1 MRPTDFKALQAS
13 TVENFRL
20 EISRCQGTLHQDG
33 ARALL
38 VDYSSRVY
46 RVDRLN
52 GPKEAIHQI
61 MEEFR
66 RQLQGLINPV
76 RKAYGVVQPP
86 HMKVTLYDHQLVAIK
101 EMEEFERSFQRRVGN
116 VVVTSRVA
124 VLGNKVGSG
133 KTYQLLGLVI
143 RDRMKFET
151 PFFTDYQ
158 YSHVNTVGNI
168 AIQPGILYKSI
179 PATLVTCSRSIIKQW
194 EASLN
199 QTDLKWITVS
209 TEGMF
214 VSIEP
219 SDYDVVIIATD
230 LVNDYVDYW
239 NEHAWKRLI
248 YDEPDSARISSMKR
262 VVAGMTWLVSATSE
276 MIQEEA
282 DNLRH
287 AHYLR
292 ALFSSALGA
301 SDVQTF
307 LNYIMIR
314 TSEDFIY
321 KSMNLPDY
329 NRRIIRVKPPSD
341 VGILQGILDP
351 AIMVQ
356 INAGDFKGAIKA
368 LGGGE
373 ETSLVESAKK
383 SLQAKIEDAKAKRDE
398 HKASLPNPRHEQK
411 VIEWSHKIE
420 RYQTQL
426 EEIETRIENALAEDC
441 SVCLGVIRDPARLPC
456 FHVFC
461 GSCILNIA
469 KSTVGNEMS
478 KCPVCRSSFEMKS
491 VALVVKDATPS
502 QPKAVTYSSKI
513 EAAFDI
519 ISKGE
524 KVLVFSEHRQSF
536 ERLCDM
542 LTENKI
548 AYSHLDGSRGDR
560 ERDLNRYRDGD
571 LNVLMLV
578 SRINGSGLNLQNTQK
593 IVILHAT
600 NPLLKKQLV
609 GRAHRIG
616 YKGGL
621 EVIDILY
628 DDEETVQLEDAGHDM
643 EDD

>member
-1 MRPTDFKALQAS
+1 MRQTDFKALQAS

-20 EISRCQGTLHQDG
+20 EISRCRDTLNHES
-33 ARALL
+33 ARKLL
-38 VDYSSRVY
+38 VDFSSRVY

-52 GPKEAIHQI
+52 VPRETIHGI
-61 MEEFR
+61 MDDFR
-66 RQLQGLINPV
+66 RHLQGLVSPV
-76 RKAYGVVQPP
+76 KKAYGVVQPP
-86 HMKVTLYDHQLVAIK
+86 HMKVTLYGHQLVAIR
-101 EMEEFERSFQRRVGN
+101 EMEEFERLFQRRVGN
-116 VVVTSRVA
+116 VVVTSRVG
-124 VLGNKVGSG
+124 VLGDKVGSG
-133 KTYQLLGLVI
+133 KTFELLGLII

-151 PFFTDYQ
+151 PFFTDYH

-168 AIQPGILYKSI
+168 SIQPGVLYKSI
-179 PATLVTCSRSIIKQW
+179 PASLVTCSRSIIKQW

-219 SDYDVVIIATD
+219 GDFDVVIIATD
-230 LVNDYVDYW
+230 LVNSYVDYW

-282 DNLRH
+282 DSLRH

-292 ALFSSALGA
+292 ALFSSAMGA

-329 NRRIIRVKPPSD
+329 ARRVIRIKPPSD

-373 ETSLVESAKK
+373 EATLVDSAKR
-383 SLQAKIEDAKAKRDE
+383 SLQAKIEDAEAKRDE
-398 HKASLPNPRHEQK
+398 HKAGLPNPRHEQK
-411 VIEWSHKIE
+411 IIEWNHKIE
-420 RYQTQL
+420 RYQAQL
-426 EEIETRIENALAEDC
+426 EEIEARIENSLREDC
-441 SVCLGVIRDPARLPC
+441 SVCLGSIRDPTRLPC

-461 GSCILNIA
+461 GGCILNIA
-469 KSTVGNEMS
+469 KAAAEDDMP

-491 VALVVKDATPS
+491 VALVVKDATPV
-502 QPKAVTYSSKI
+502 PKKETFSTKV

-519 ISKGE
+519 ISKGH
-524 KVLVFSEHRQSF
+524 KVIVFSEHRQSF
-536 ERLCDM
+536 ENLRDM

-548 AYSHLDGSRGDR
+548 EFSHLDGSRSDR
-560 ERDLNRYRDGD
+560 ERDLERYRNGN

-621 EVIDILY
+621 EVVDILY
-628 DDEETVQLEDAGHDM
+628 DDEESLQIEDGPVGM